1 MSAEVAYLRARYD
14 EEEAD
19 ARSVAEYNGDQYGAD
34 RHWVLDPQYD
44 YYDHTRVL
52 WISPA
57 HVLADL
63 NAKRAIVAMYEE
75 ALTTHAYRKRLGA
88 GPHTEIVI
96 RVLLQP
102 YAARADFDPR
112 WKL

>member
-19 ARSVAEYNGDQYGAD
+19 ALTVPHYNGDQYGDD
-34 RHWVLDPQYD
+34 RQWVLDPQYD
-44 YYDHTRVL
+44 FHDHTRVL

-63 NAKRAIVAMYEE
+63 TAKRAILAMHEQ
-75 ALTTHAYRKRLGA
+75 ALTTDAYRKRLGA
-88 GPHTEIVI
+88 APHTEIIV

>member
-19 ARSVAEYNGDQYGAD
+19 ARTVPQRDGDEL
-34 RHWVLDPQYD
+34 WVLDPQYD
-44 YYDHTRVL
+44 HYDHTRVL

-57 HVLADL
+57 HVIADL
-63 NAKRAIVAMYEE
+63 TAKRAILAMYEA
-75 ALTTHAYRKRLGA
+75 ALTTH
-88 GPHTEIVI
+88 TEIVV

-102 YAARADFDPR
+102 YAARNDFDRR
-112 WKL
+112 WSLTEGSK

>member
-19 ARSVAEYNGDQYGAD
+19 ARTVPQRDGDEL
-34 RHWVLDPQYD
+34 WVLDPQYD
-44 YYDHTRVL
+44 HYDQTRVL

-57 HVLADL
+57 HVIADL
-63 NAKRAIVAMYEE
+63 WAKRAILAMHEQ
-75 ALTTHAYRKRLGA
+75 ALTTDAYRKRLGTA
-88 GPHTEIVI
+88 PHTEIIV

-102 YAARADFDPR
+102 YAARNDFDRR
-112 WKL
+112 WSLTEGNK

>member
-1 MSAEVAYLRARYD
+1 MVAYLRARYD

-19 ARSVAEYNGDQYGAD
+19 ARGVQLRDGDEL
-34 RHWVLDPQYD
+34 WVLDPQYD
-44 YYDHTRVL
+44 HHDHTRVL

-63 NAKRAIVAMYEE
+63 TAKRAILAMHEA
-75 ALTTHAYRKRLGA
+75 ALTTDAYRKRLGA
-88 GPHTEIVI
+88 GPHTELVI
-96 RVLLQP
+96 RVMLQP

>member
-1 MSAEVAYLRARYD
+1 MSAEVAYLRARYA
-14 EEEAD
+14 EEESD
-19 ARSVAEYNGDQYGAD
+19 AQSVRQYNGDEQ
-34 RHWVLDPQYD
+34 WVLDPQYD
-44 YYDHTRVL
+44 YHDHTRVL

-63 NAKRAIVAMYEE
+63 TAKRAILALHEQ
-75 ALTTHAYRKRLGA
+75 ALTTDAYRKRLGA
-88 GPHTEIVI
+88 APHTEVIV

-102 YAARADFDPR
+102 YAARADFDPG

>member
-1 MSAEVAYLRARYD
+1 MVAYLRARYD

-19 ARSVAEYNGDQYGAD
+19 ARTVQQRDGDEL
-34 RHWVLDPQYD
+34 WVLDPQYD
-44 YYDHTRVL
+44 HHDHTRVL

-88 GPHTEIVI
+88 GPHTELVI
-96 RVLLQP
+96 RVMLQP
-102 YAARADFDPR
+102 YAALTDFDPR

>member
-19 ARSVAEYNGDQYGAD
+19 ARSVPQYNGDDQ
-34 RHWVLDPQYD
+34 WVLDPQYD
-44 YYDHTRVL
+44 WHDQTRVL

-63 NAKRAIVAMYEE
+63 NAKRAILAMHE
-75 ALTTHAYRKRLGA
+75 AAMTTDAYRKRLGA
-88 GPHTEIVI
+88 GPHTEIVV

-102 YAARADFDPR
+102 YAARADFDPA
-112 WKL
+112 WVL